1 MTDKRT
7 REPCGLHIHPKPVAS
22 CKYCDALLAEL
33 RAMPRYQP
41 PGRPKPR
48 NPGTFTYREPKKRAP
63 K

>member
-1 MTDKRT
+1 MTAKRT

-22 CKYCDALLAEL
+22 CMYCDALLAEL

-41 PGRPKPR
+41 PGRAKPT
-48 NPGTFTYREPKKRAP
+48 NPGTFTFRNVPKRAS